1 MLLQK
6 QNKTKIKFLAIF
18 TIYWLINLSNQEE
31 SKNLPK
37 VTILKM
43 STEEGFQM
51 YEQWINKA
59 FASLLSAFL
68 QSKIN
73 SKELPQKLPENFSK
87 CFLKTE
93 SIPSMTKCISQLLE
107 GKFNENNKIYTKRLQ
122 RYLFNKGRDMGRINK
137 IKTRKEESTFNDI
150 YEGKDDGIQKF

>member
-43 STEEGFQM
+43 STEEGFQV
-51 YEQWINKA
+51 W
-59 FASLLSAFL
+59 
-68 QSKIN
+68 
-73 SKELPQKLPENFSK
+73 
-87 CFLKTE
+87 
-93 SIPSMTKCISQLLE
+93 
-107 GKFNENNKIYTKRLQ
+107 
-122 RYLFNKGRDMGRINK
+122 
-137 IKTRKEESTFNDI
+137 
-150 YEGKDDGIQKF
+150 